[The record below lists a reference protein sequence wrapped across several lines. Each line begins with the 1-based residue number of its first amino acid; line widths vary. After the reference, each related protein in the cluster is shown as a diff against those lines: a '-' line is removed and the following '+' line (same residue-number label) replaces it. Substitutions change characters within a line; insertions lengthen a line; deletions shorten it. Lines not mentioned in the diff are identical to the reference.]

1 VVFHKLKRLSANSV
15 SKFATRRRTLH
26 VATTPPSAVSSNL
39 ISRRCL
45 SSSESPDTMDRRWS
59 DSTSEL
65 LNLEQVTVGSFD
77 SLQWQLAETMII
89 HWAEREHGVEG
100 IKKCFAIID
109 RLVEE
114 ASYNREA
121 KFTMAIYLI
130 HAGA

>member
-1 VVFHKLKRLSANSV
+1 MVFHKLTKLSATSG
-15 SKFATRRRTLH
+15 SKFATRRRTPH
-26 VATTPPSAVSSNL
+26 VATSLPSACSSNL
-39 ISRRCL
+39 SRRCL